1 MSMLSRKALCRLII
15 FAAIVFQV
23 PRAAAFDWDSVT
35 DAEKNMKSNPLD
47 PGAGAVVLFK
57 RGQIDVLERSS
68 LFWTTRIQTYVRIKV
83 FNDAGRDAANVSVEA
98 PKFVRISR
106 IEGRTILPSG
116 EIIPL
121 DSSKVFRGKA
131 YTEGKNFAILASSF
145 TFPSVQQGAII
156 EYQIEENEDWFY
168 PSPWIFDTRE
178 LGTLQSS
185 LKVTIGPRLDMAQ
198 FPLDTTTNKIS
209 ISQNQ
214 TVTGAQF
221 DFSVKNLRPILS
233 EPFSLPYRDLA
244 TMIIFTPSRLAF
256 GGEVYPLIMKWDD
269 VGKEVTEEVANMEK
283 TEKEM
288 KSKARE
294 LAERLP
300 DPRTKAEAIYKYIQ
314 QNITSS
320 DLAGVAL
327 GRPVDE
333 ILSAKRG
340 DPDEINALFVLML
353 KEVKVDSDMVLVA
366 TQNWQT
372 LVRGFPNRSQ
382 FSRIVTRVN
391 FKDGVV
397 FADPADAA
405 SPFGEVPW
413 FDRGVHGLAV
423 KGTKVQE
430 AVIPAGTL
438 DDNVSTG
445 KTSMRVGKDWTT
457 EGDSEIDLKG
467 AEAIEYRADLLEEA
481 PGKLEERLSDIF
493 ANGHS
498 DAEVT
503 QIAHPEFRDS
513 SQPFVLKA
521 HLREKLNNETGP
533 SGLLLNP
540 WMGDQYQRPRFTA
553 NVRHSAVRFNNPEK
567 RISTSTWQLAPEIKV
582 EQLPKEINIEND
594 LGGFSRSCSQVG
606 TVVTC
611 TRTFYLKKV
620 LLTTNVEYLNAKK
633 FFDEIAKDDQEVI
646 VLHAD

>member
-1 MSMLSRKALCRLII
+1 MLSRKAVCRLLI
-15 FAAIVFQV
+15 FAAILVQV
-23 PRAAAFDWDSVT
+23 PRAAAFDWDPVS
-35 DAEKNMKSNPLD
+35 DGEKTMKSNPLD

-57 RGQIDVLERSS
+57 RGQIDVLEKSS

-83 FNDAGRDAANVSVEA
+83 FNDAGRDAGNVSVEA

-121 DSSKVFRGKA
+121 DPSKVFRGKA

-145 TFPSVQQGAII
+145 TFPSVQPGAII

-209 ISQNQ
+209 VAQNQ
-214 TVTGAQF
+214 TVNGTQF

-256 GGEVYPLIMKWDD
+256 GGDVYPLITKWDD

-294 LAERLP
+294 LAEKLP

-340 DPDEINALFVLML
+340 DPDEINALFFLML

-382 FSRIVTRVN
+382 FSRIVTRLN

-397 FADPADAA
+397 FADPADSA

-423 KGTKVQE
+423 KGSKVQE

-445 KTSMRVGKDWTT
+445 KD
-457 EGDSEIDLKG
+457 GDARRQGLDDG
-467 AEAIEYRADLLEEA
+467 R
-481 PGKLEERLSDIF
+481 RLG
-493 ANGHS
+493 N
-498 DAEVT
+498 
-503 QIAHPEFRDS
+503 
-513 SQPFVLKA
+513 
-521 HLREKLNNETGP
+521 
-533 SGLLLNP
+533 
-540 WMGDQYQRPRFTA
+540 RP
-553 NVRHSAVRFNNPEK
+553 
-567 RISTSTWQLAPEIKV
+567 
-582 EQLPKEINIEND
+582 
-594 LGGFSRSCSQVG
+594 
-606 TVVTC
+606 
-611 TRTFYLKKV
+611 
-620 LLTTNVEYLNAKK
+620 
-633 FFDEIAKDDQEVI
+633 
-646 VLHAD
+646 

>member
-1 MSMLSRKALCRLII
+1 M
-15 FAAIVFQV
+15 
-23 PRAAAFDWDSVT
+23 
-35 DAEKNMKSNPLD
+35 
-47 PGAGAVVLFK
+47 LFK

-83 FNDAGRDAANVSVEA
+83 FNDAGRDAGNVSVEA
-98 PKFVRISR
+98 PKFVRISK

-121 DSSKVFRGKA
+121 DPSKVFRGKA
-131 YTEGKNFAILASSF
+131 YTEGKNFAVLASSF
-145 TFPSVQQGAII
+145 TFPSVQPGAII
-156 EYQIEENEDWFY
+156 EYQFEENEDWFY
-168 PSPWIFDTRE
+168 PSPWIFDTRDI
-178 LGTLQSS
+178 GTLQSS

-209 ISQNQ
+209 VSQNQ
-214 TVTGAQF
+214 TVTGTQF

-256 GGEVYPLIMKWDD
+256 GGDVYPLITKWDD

-300 DPRTKAEAIYKYIQ
+300 DPRTKAQAIYKYIQ
-314 QNITSS
+314 RNITSS

-327 GRPVDE
+327 GRPADE
-333 ILSAKRG
+333 ILSSKRG

-372 LVRGFPNRSQ
+372 LVRGFPNLSQ
-382 FSRIVTRVN
+382 FSRIVTRLN

-423 KGTKVQE
+423 KGTKLQE

-445 KTSMRVGKDWTT
+445 KVAMRIGKDWTT

-481 PGKLEERLSDIF
+481 PAKLEERLSDIF
-493 ANGHS
+493 ADGHS

-594 LGGFSRSCSQVG
+594 LGGFSRSCSQAG
-606 TVVTC
+606 TLVTC

-633 FFDEIAKDDQEVI
+633 FFDEIAKDDQEDI
-646 VLHAD
+646 VLQED

>member
-1 MSMLSRKALCRLII
+1 MPTRISLCRLII
-15 FAAIVFQV
+15 FTALLFQV
-23 PRAAAFDWDSVT
+23 PRAAAFDWDPVT
-35 DAEKNMKSNPLD
+35 EAEKSMKSNPLD

-57 RGQIDVLERSS
+57 RGQIDVIEKSS

-83 FNDAGRDAANVSVEA
+83 FNDAGRNAGNVSIDA
-98 PKFVRISR
+98 TKSVRISK

-131 YTEGKNFAILASSF
+131 YTEGKNFAILESSF
-145 TFPSVQQGAII
+145 TFPSVQPGAII
-156 EYQIEENEDWFY
+156 EYQVEENEDWFY
-168 PSPWIFDTRE
+168 PNPWIFDTRE

-185 LKVTIGPRLDMAQ
+185 LKVTIGPRLNMAQ
-198 FPLDTTTNKIS
+198 FPLETTTSKIS
-209 ISQNQ
+209 VSQNQ
-214 TVTGAQF
+214 TVLGSRI

-244 TMIIFTPSRLAF
+244 TMIIFTPSQLGF
-256 GGEVYPLIMKWDD
+256 GGDVYPLITKWDD
-269 VGKEVTEEVANMEK
+269 VGKEVTEELTGMQK
-283 TEKEM
+283 TDKEI
-288 KSKARE
+288 KSKAKE
-294 LAERLP
+294 LAEKLP
-300 DPRTKAEAIYKYIQ
+300 DPRKKAEAIYKYLQ

-320 DLAGVAL
+320 NLAGVYL
-327 GRPVDE
+327 GRPADE

-340 DPDEINALFVLML
+340 DPDEINALFYLML

-366 TQNWQT
+366 TKNWQT
-372 LVRGFPNRSQ
+372 VTSGFPNRSQ

-391 FKDGVV
+391 FKDGGI

-405 SPFGEVPW
+405 APFGEVPW
-413 FDRGVHGLAV
+413 FDRDLHGLAV
-423 KGTKVQE
+423 KGRKVQD
-430 AVIPAGTL
+430 AVIPAGAV

-445 KTSMRVGKDWTT
+445 KTTMRVAKDWTT

-467 AEAIEYRADLLEEA
+467 AEAIEFRADLMETA
-481 PGKLEERLSDIF
+481 PEKLEQRLTDIF
-493 ANGHS
+493 AYGNS

-503 QIAHPEFRDS
+503 QIAHPDFRDS

-521 HLREKLNNETGP
+521 HLREKLTNESGP
-533 SGLLLNP
+533 GGLLLNP
-540 WMGDQYQRPRFTA
+540 WMGDQYQQPRFTT

-567 RISTSTWQLAPEIKV
+567 RISTSVWQLAPEIKV
-582 EQLPKEINIEND
+582 EQLPKEVKIEND
-594 LGGFSRSCSQVG
+594 VGGFSRSCTQNDA
-606 TVVTC
+606 TVTC

-620 LLTTNVEYLNAKK
+620 LLTTNVEYLSAKK

-646 VLHAD
+646 VLREQ